1 MQLKLKKALVLL
13 PIMLCLIG
21 TITGIMSYVNLAP
34 EQDFLQAWLY
44 AFVFAFAV
52 MLPSGALVFAAAHKL
67 VNSLFTSLPTLYKKL
82 LQGVLMAVAMES
94 IMAIVT
100 TLINHEF
107 VGISPFL
114 NMVFTSFI
122 YALPIGLGFACLMT
136 FVLQPK
142 LARFFAGSPA

>member
-1 MQLKLKKALVLL
+1 MSIWLL
-13 PIMLCLIG
+13 SKI
-21 TITGIMSYVNLAP
+21 
-34 EQDFLQAWLY
+34 FLQAWLY

-52 MLPSGALVFAAAHKL
+52 MLPSGALVFTAAHKL
-67 VNSLFTSLPTLYKKL
+67 VNGLFTSLPSLYKKL

-94 IMAIVT
+94 IMAMVT